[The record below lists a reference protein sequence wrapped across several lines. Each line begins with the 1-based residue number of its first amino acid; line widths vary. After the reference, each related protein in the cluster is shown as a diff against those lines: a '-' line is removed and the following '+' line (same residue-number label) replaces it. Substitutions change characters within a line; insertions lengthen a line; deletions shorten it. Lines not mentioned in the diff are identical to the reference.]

1 MFRPNMPKHLSMGQP
16 TQIENNG
23 HPLYKP
29 HMQTSTN
36 THTHT
41 FTSFFSA
48 PRQTHPEEKWET
60 CESVRSIIPS
70 GNIDQSLKSP
80 PEKIHES
87 EFL

>member
-41 FTSFFSA
+41 HSPAFSLHLA
-48 PRQTHPEEKWET
+48 KLIRKK
-60 CESVRSIIPS
+60 S
-70 GNIDQSLKSP
+70 GKHVSQSDQSSQV
-80 PEKIHES
+80 ET
-87 EFL
+87 